1 MISDNFF
8 ESIYKLYPNVVSTL
22 GDKASSSGIIN
33 WYKDNGCQKYLAVRP
48 TKFESTNS
56 EQSHEYWV
64 SLNTYS
70 RPLMVGMM
78 QTAIYDYVQNIWFP
92 QLIDQLG
99 NFDEVTVGSD
109 NDLADAYGIAL
120 MQDVSVGISP
130 RDLNYSS
137 KDDPFVLN
145 TFDGEEEKEKRTSI
159 EQDWKGFG
167 R

>member
-1 MISDNFF
+1 MCC
-8 ESIYKLYPNVVSTL
+8 KLSVYYNLIGSTL

-33 WYKDNGCQKYLAVRP
+33 WYKDHGCQKYLAVRP

-70 RPLMVGMM
+70 RPLMVGLM

-92 QLIDQLG
+92 ELINQLG

-120 MQDVSVGISP
+120 MQDISTVISP
-130 RDLNYSS
+130 RDLNYSL
-137 KDDPFVLN
+137 KDDPFMLN
-145 TFDGEEEKEKRTSI
+145 SFEDDEEKEKREGV

>member
-1 MISDNFF
+1 
-8 ESIYKLYPNVVSTL
+8 
-22 GDKASSSGIIN
+22 
-33 WYKDNGCQKYLAVRP
+33 
-48 TKFESTNS
+48 
-56 EQSHEYWV
+56 
-64 SLNTYS
+64 
-70 RPLMVGMM
+70 MM

-145 TFDGEEEKEKRTSI
+145 SFEEEEEKEKRLSA